1 MQLSRYLGLSP
12 RWERLSRR
20 FLISLRAFSHL
31 GGFRL
36 AASAS
41 GRTFTLSGQL
51 FFLKLSS
58 LELSFLCFL
67 LRGLPFR
74 TFVLPFLPLFR
85 GFLLLNFRSSV
96 FCLRGSSL
104 SGFSSLRVSLL
115 SAFASGSPHSGFRP
129 GGSQWTRTTDL
140 SLIRRVL

>member
-1 MQLSRYLGLSP
+1 MGAPLSEIS
-12 RWERLSRR
+12 
-20 FLISLRAFSHL
+20 ISLRAFSHL

-36 AASAS
+36 AASAF

-58 LELSFLCFL
+58 SGLSSLCFQ

-104 SGFSSLRVSLL
+104 SGFYSLRVSLL
-115 SAFASGSPHSGFRP
+115 SAFASGSPTRAFALVGRSGLEPPTSR
-129 GGSQWTRTTDL
+129 L
-140 SLIRRVL
+140 SGECSNQLS

>member
-1 MQLSRYLGLSP
+1 MGAPLSEIS
-12 RWERLSRR
+12 
-20 FLISLRAFSHL
+20 ISLRAFSHL

-36 AASAS
+36 AASAF

-58 LELSFLCFL
+58 SGLSSLCFQ

-96 FCLRGSSL
+96 FCLQDFPFLNFRSSDSFL
-104 SGFSSLRVSLL
+104 LRVSLL
-115 SAFASGSPHSGFRP
+115 SAFASGSPTRAFALVGRSGLEPPTSR
-129 GGSQWTRTTDL
+129 L
-140 SLIRRVL
+140 SGECSNQLS

>member
-31 GGFRL
+31 GGFCL

-85 GFLLLNFRSSV
+85 GFLLLNFRSSDS
-96 FCLRGSSL
+96 FL
-104 SGFSSLRVSLL
+104 LRVSLL
-115 SAFASGSPHSGFRP
+115 SQHPFRTFVLPGPPLGLSPWWVAVDSNHRPLAYQASAL
-129 GGSQWTRTTDL
+129 TN
-140 SLIRRVL
+140 

>member
-1 MQLSRYLGLSP
+1 MGAPLSEIS
-12 RWERLSRR
+12 
-20 FLISLRAFSHL
+20 ISLRAFSHL
-31 GGFRL
+31 GGFCL
-36 AASAS
+36 AASAF

-58 LELSFLCFL
+58 SGLSSLCFL
-67 LRGLPFR
+67 LRGFPFR

-115 SAFASGSPHSGFRP
+115 SQHPFRTFVLPGPPLGLSPWWVAVDSNHRPLAYQASAL
-129 GGSQWTRTTDL
+129 TN
-140 SLIRRVL
+140 